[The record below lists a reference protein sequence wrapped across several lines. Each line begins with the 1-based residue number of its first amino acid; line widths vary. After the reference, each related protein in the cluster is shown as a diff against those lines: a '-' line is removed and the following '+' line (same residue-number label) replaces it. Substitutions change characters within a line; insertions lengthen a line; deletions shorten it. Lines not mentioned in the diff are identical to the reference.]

1 MDSELPCQ
9 CCFVAQL
16 QELLLSVHLDLLKP
30 DQVHLPKLVLQH
42 VHLHTWVHQ
51 VRGCVA
57 QKLHEPEMN
66 FDLAALAVNDVGG
79 KPLKDSVDCESL
91 SRARLPIGQEG
102 ANSSLDR
109 KISSLIF

>member
-42 VHLHTWVHQ
+42 VHLHPRVQQ

-66 FDLAALAVNDVGG
+66 FDLAALNLNDVGG